1 MPRAFGAVQCSGN
14 YYAIVLPSKKTTGLV
29 AIRREARDLLLWVL
43 QKQNAFA
50 TKALLVNRVLGEVLS
65 YYPCK

>member
-29 AIRREARDLLLWVL
+29 AIRRGKRSAFVGIAEAEC
-43 QKQNAFA
+43 F
-50 TKALLVNRVLGEVLS
+50 
-65 YYPCK
+65 CH